1 MVTCKIIGFEIFI
14 FISIIAITSP
24 TTKVAVV
31 LDVGARLRGHASF
44 LIEIFIDM
52 SEYLKIFESSF
63 PQRLRILQPIFFK
76 LGNRRTI
83 SGVQPEFDIMRTT
96 SFFLTEPIS
105 PCKPSLG

>member
-1 MVTCKIIGFEIFI
+1 MVTCKIIDLKFFI

-31 LDVGARLRGHASF
+31 LDVGARLRTCFF

-96 SFFLTEPIS
+96 SFTEPIS